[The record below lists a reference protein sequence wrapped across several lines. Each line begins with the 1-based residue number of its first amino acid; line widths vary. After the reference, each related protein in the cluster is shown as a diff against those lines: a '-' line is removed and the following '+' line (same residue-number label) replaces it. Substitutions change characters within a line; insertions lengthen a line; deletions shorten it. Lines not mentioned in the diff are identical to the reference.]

1 MSEYFSNFP
10 RIQYDI
16 NGTNPVAPDYTVAI
30 NILIRQKIRE
40 AIEDD
45 IVMYYPHIVD
55 PETRPEILSYQIYGD
70 VAYTWT
76 IFYANNLLDPYWHW
90 PLDENQ
96 FNSYLTS
103 KYGSLEWSKTNV
115 HHYEQIVRPR
125 VEATGTTD
133 PIPEVIIEIDQTTYW
148 PLDEELRKIKYYFE
162 YEQELNEAKRS
173 IKLIDAAFISGVSEE
188 FRGLFR

>member
-30 NILIRQKIRE
+30 NILIRQKIRD

-45 IVMYYPHIVD
+45 IVMYYPYIID
-55 PETRPEILSYQIYGD
+55 PETRPEILSYQLYGD

-76 IFYANNLLDPYWHW
+76 IFYANNMLDPYWNW
-90 PLDENQ
+90 PLSENQ
-96 FNSYLTS
+96 FNSYLVS
-103 KYGSLEWSKTNV
+103 KYGSLEWPKINI
-115 HHYEQIVRPR
+115 HHYEQIIRPR